1 MGEVYKA
8 HDGRLNRTVAIKR
21 IIAEDHSR
29 FESEVRAIAAINH
42 PHLPD
47 LRRRPRSPRPRILP
61 GDPLRGPVT
70 PDEAVRGAST
80 ALLCVLAV
88 LVVVLVYLSVI
99 ELARRGFDVSRDL
112 SRAFPPPRPTARIA
126 RSASSPCS
134 LHLVLPRLK
143 QV

>member
-47 LRRRPRSPRPRILP
+47 LRRRLWLHEESQHHGSEEQPQCADRQRQRAARP
-61 GDPLRGPVT
+61 
-70 PDEAVRGAST
+70 
-80 ALLCVLAV
+80 C
-88 LVVVLVYLSVI
+88 
-99 ELARRGFDVSRDL
+99 
-112 SRAFPPPRPTARIA
+112 
-126 RSASSPCS
+126 
-134 LHLVLPRLK
+134 
-143 QV
+143 